1 MVFAEDC
8 RALTTWSSTK
18 KKSGRRYRYYISIRD
33 TKEYSDASGLPRI
46 PAAELES
53 AVVEQIRGILKAPP
67 VMQQVSS
74 IVQEKDHDI
83 DETQVTVA
91 LNKIDNVW
99 EQLFP
104 DEQSRIIKLMIEK
117 IIVKPDNID
126 IWLWENGIERL
137 VLEITDSAKQEVA

>member
-1 MVFAEDC
+1 M
-8 RALTTWSSTK
+8 
-18 KKSGRRYRYYISIRD
+18 
-33 TKEYSDASGLPRI
+33 PRI

-53 AVVEQIRGILKAPP
+53 AVVEQIRGILKTPP
-67 VMQQVSS
+67 VTQQVAS

-83 DETQVTVA
+83 DEAQVTVA

-104 DEQSRIIKLMIEK
+104 DEQSRIIKLMVEK

-126 IWLWENGIERL
+126 IRLWENGIERL
-137 VLEITDSAKQEVA
+137 ALEITDSAKQEVA